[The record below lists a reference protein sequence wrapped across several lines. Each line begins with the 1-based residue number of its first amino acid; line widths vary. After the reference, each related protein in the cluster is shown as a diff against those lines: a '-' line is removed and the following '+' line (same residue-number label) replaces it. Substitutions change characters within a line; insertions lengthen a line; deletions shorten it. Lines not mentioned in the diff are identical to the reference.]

1 MSVFVFV
8 FIFVFAIVAAVAD
21 RSLLF
26 AAVVSSV
33 LPSKIDTSSSSTELL
48 HSTLSSWRQHFVHNN
63 SESRARCPVLSGDPV
78 EWKYTFICMYMC
90 MYLCNNKFEYW
101 NKSRTHYLTIIGEE
115 QQLLRWIDSAV
126 DDYNHR

>member
-8 FIFVFAIVAAVAD
+8 FIFVFAIVAAVAMD

-26 AAVVSSV
+26 AALVSSV

-48 HSTLSSWRQHFVHNN
+48 HSTLSSWRQREHNI
-63 SESRARCPVLSGDPV
+63 ESRARCPVLSGDTV

-101 NKSRTHYLTIIGEE
+101 NKSRTPYLTIIGEE
-115 QQLLRWIDSAV
+115 QQLFRWVDLAA
-126 DDYNHR
+126 DDYNHQ